1 MSTSRLVIVPRLA
14 RSCRTLARTQ
24 GLRFSQGRIQVLGFF
39 ELFDRPGRE
48 LTRSSFVRQYCRR
61 PVVVSSFSGSLSLLY
76 AMRIDRCVS
85 ATRKRTTR
93 SSIVSPSM
101 RRIDDNTLRRVRH
114 DMFRDVSSY
123 SLSTTKK
130 ERKIHREQLLSA
142 RHSLFLS
149 KRRRPRRHSVVFLLR
164 AMMMRT
170 APNAFVSLSLILN
183 GEAAPVTKETLNRK
197 NSKAVL
203 FFSEKFFSKP

>member
-1 MSTSRLVIVPRLA
+1 MIT
-14 RSCRTLARTQ
+14 
-24 GLRFSQGRIQVLGFF
+24 
-39 ELFDRPGRE
+39 
-48 LTRSSFVRQYCRR
+48 
-61 PVVVSSFSGSLSLLY
+61 
-76 AMRIDRCVS
+76 
-85 ATRKRTTR
+85 
-93 SSIVSPSM
+93 
-101 RRIDDNTLRRVRH
+101 TLRRVRH

-123 SLSTTKK
+123 SVSTTKK
-130 ERKIHREQLLSA
+130 ERKIQREQLLSA

>member
-1 MSTSRLVIVPRLA
+1 M
-14 RSCRTLARTQ
+14 
-24 GLRFSQGRIQVLGFF
+24 
-39 ELFDRPGRE
+39 
-48 LTRSSFVRQYCRR
+48 
-61 PVVVSSFSGSLSLLY
+61 
-76 AMRIDRCVS
+76 VS
-85 ATRKRTTR
+85 ATRRG
-93 SSIVSPSM
+93 
-101 RRIDDNTLRRVRH
+101 RREARLSRHRCGGLMITTLRRVRH